1 MKQMLISFIVLT
13 AVGCSST
20 KPTMTANDASRISQ
34 DERWASRFSTE
45 EKIQLLHERGL
56 RFFQEAKQLTSRE
69 HLEKARK
76 DFQFLQQVFNDTLA
90 SQHLKELDEYERNVI
105 TYYTT
110 AAQEAI
116 AKNQLADAA
125 GYYKLLLRFDSSQT
139 IATTFLEQNQTQ
151 IEKQVQ
157 EIRSTGDAYL
167 KKKQYVKAKKV
178 FERLRLIAY
187 SPDID
192 STLKSI
198 NTLKAQQDK
207 RREQALKASTQRDNS
222 GILANED
229 EIEKVYTEAK
239 RAFERKDYLKA
250 YSLFSSIQRS
260 YKDTSLYIERA
271 ADKIEALNL
280 NEETN

>member
-1 MKQMLISFIVLT
+1 MKQVFAVSILLILI
-13 AVGCSST
+13 GCSST
-20 KPTMTANDASRISQ
+20 KPTTSLPPPPPSLDV
-34 DERWASRFSTE
+34 RWASRFSTE

-56 RFFQEAKQLTSRE
+56 RRFQDAKQLTSRE
-69 HLEKARK
+69 HLQKARD
-76 DFQFLQQVFNDTLA
+76 DFQFLQQEFGDTLA
-90 SQHLKELDEYERNVI
+90 ARRLKELEEYEQNVI
-105 TYYTT
+105 AYYTT

-139 IATTFLEQNQTQ
+139 AASEFIEKNKAE
-151 IEKQVQ
+151 IEKQLQ
-157 EIRSTGDAYL
+157 EIRATGDTYL

-178 FERLRLIAY
+178 YERLWLIAY

-207 RREQALKASTQRDNS
+207 RRQQALKATTQRDNS
-222 GILANED
+222 EMLSNED
-229 EIEKVYTEAK
+229 EIERIYIEAK

>member
-1 MKQMLISFIVLT
+1 MKQVFAVSILLILI
-13 AVGCSST
+13 GCSST
-20 KPTMTANDASRISQ
+20 KPTTSLPPPPPSLDV
-34 DERWASRFSTE
+34 RWASRFSTE

-56 RFFQEAKQLTSRE
+56 RRFQDAKQLTSRE
-69 HLEKARK
+69 HLQKARD
-76 DFQFLQQVFNDTLA
+76 DFQFLQQEFGDTLA
-90 SQHLKELDEYERNVI
+90 ARRLKELEEYEQNVI
-105 TYYTT
+105 AYYTT

-139 IATTFLEQNQTQ
+139 AASEFIEKNKAE
-151 IEKQVQ
+151 IEKQLQ
-157 EIRSTGDAYL
+157 EIRATGDTYL

-178 FERLRLIAY
+178 YERLWLIAY

-207 RREQALKASTQRDNS
+207 RRQQALKAAIQRDNS
-222 GILANED
+222 EMLSNED
-229 EIEKVYTEAK
+229 EIERIYIEAK

>member
-1 MKQMLISFIVLT
+1 MKQVFAVSILLILI
-13 AVGCSST
+13 GCSST
-20 KPTMTANDASRISQ
+20 KPTTSLPPPPPPSLDV
-34 DERWASRFSTE
+34 RWASRFSTE

-56 RFFQEAKQLTSRE
+56 RRFQDAKQLTSRE
-69 HLEKARK
+69 HLQKARD
-76 DFQFLQQVFNDTLA
+76 DFQFLQQEFGDTLA
-90 SQHLKELDEYERNVI
+90 ARRLKELEEYEQNVI
-105 TYYTT
+105 AYYTT

-139 IATTFLEQNQTQ
+139 AASEFIEKNKAE
-151 IEKQVQ
+151 IEKQLQ
-157 EIRSTGDAYL
+157 EIRATGDTYL

-178 FERLRLIAY
+178 YERLWLIAY

-207 RREQALKASTQRDNS
+207 RRQQALKAAIQRDNS
-222 GILANED
+222 EMLSNED
-229 EIEKVYTEAK
+229 EIERIYIEAK

>member
-1 MKQMLISFIVLT
+1 MKQVFAVSILLILI
-13 AVGCSST
+13 GCSST
-20 KPTMTANDASRISQ
+20 KPTTSLPPPPPSLDV
-34 DERWASRFSTE
+34 RWASRFSTE

-56 RFFQEAKQLTSRE
+56 RRFQDAKQLTSRE
-69 HLEKARK
+69 HLQKARD
-76 DFQFLQQVFNDTLA
+76 DFQFLQQEFGDTLA
-90 SQHLKELDEYERNVI
+90 ARRLKELEEYEQNVI
-105 TYYTT
+105 AYYTT

-139 IATTFLEQNQTQ
+139 AASEFIEKNKAE
-151 IEKQVQ
+151 IEKQLQ
-157 EIRSTGDAYL
+157 EIRATGDTYL

-178 FERLRLIAY
+178 YERLWLIAY

-207 RREQALKASTQRDNS
+207 RRQQALKAATQRDNS
-222 GILANED
+222 EMLSNED
-229 EIEKVYTEAK
+229 EIERIYIEAK

>member
-1 MKQMLISFIVLT
+1 MKQVFAVSILLILI
-13 AVGCSST
+13 GCSST
-20 KPTMTANDASRISQ
+20 KPTTSLPPPPPSLDV
-34 DERWASRFSTE
+34 RWASRFSTE

-56 RFFQEAKQLTSRE
+56 RRFQDAKQLTSRE
-69 HLEKARK
+69 HLQKARD
-76 DFQFLQQVFNDTLA
+76 DFQFLQQEFGDTLA
-90 SQHLKELDEYERNVI
+90 ARRLKELEEYEQNVI
-105 TYYTT
+105 AYYTT

-139 IATTFLEQNQTQ
+139 AASEFIEKNKAE
-151 IEKQVQ
+151 IEKQLQ
-157 EIRSTGDAYL
+157 EIRATGETYL

-178 FERLRLIAY
+178 YERLWLIAY

-207 RREQALKASTQRDNS
+207 RRQQALKAATQRDNS
-222 GILANED
+222 EMLSNED
-229 EIEKVYTEAK
+229 EIERIYIEAK

>member
-1 MKQMLISFIVLT
+1 MKQVFAVSILLILI
-13 AVGCSST
+13 GCSST
-20 KPTMTANDASRISQ
+20 KPTTSLPPPPPPSLDV
-34 DERWASRFSTE
+34 RWASRFSTE

-56 RFFQEAKQLTSRE
+56 RRFQDAKQLTSRE
-69 HLEKARK
+69 HLQKARD
-76 DFQFLQQVFNDTLA
+76 DFQFLKQTFGDTLA
-90 SQHLKELDEYERNVI
+90 TQRLKELEEYEQNVI
-105 TYYTT
+105 AYYTT

-139 IATTFLEQNQTQ
+139 AASEFIEKNKAE
-151 IEKQVQ
+151 IEKQLQ
-157 EIRSTGDAYL
+157 EIRATGDTYL

-178 FERLRLIAY
+178 YERLWLIAY

-207 RREQALKASTQRDNS
+207 RRQQALKAATQRDNS
-222 GILANED
+222 EMLSNED
-229 EIEKVYTEAK
+229 EIERIYIEAK

>member
-1 MKQMLISFIVLT
+1 MKQVFAVSILLILI
-13 AVGCSST
+13 GCSST
-20 KPTMTANDASRISQ
+20 KPTTSLPPPPPPSLDV
-34 DERWASRFSTE
+34 RWASRFSTE

-56 RFFQEAKQLTSRE
+56 RRFQDAKQLTSRE
-69 HLEKARK
+69 HLQKARD
-76 DFQFLQQVFNDTLA
+76 DFQFLQQEFGDTLA
-90 SQHLKELDEYERNVI
+90 ARRLKELEEYEQNVI
-105 TYYTT
+105 AYYTT

-139 IATTFLEQNQTQ
+139 AASEFIEKNKAE
-151 IEKQVQ
+151 IEKQLQ
-157 EIRSTGDAYL
+157 EIRATGDTYL

-178 FERLRLIAY
+178 YERLWLIAY

-207 RREQALKASTQRDNS
+207 RRQQALKAATQRDNS
-222 GILANED
+222 EMLSNED
-229 EIEKVYTEAK
+229 EIERIYIEAK

>member
-1 MKQMLISFIVLT
+1 MKQVFAVSILLILI
-13 AVGCSST
+13 GCSST
-20 KPTMTANDASRISQ
+20 KPTTSLPPPLPSLDV
-34 DERWASRFSTE
+34 RWASRFSTE

-56 RFFQEAKQLTSRE
+56 RRFQDAKQLTSRE
-69 HLEKARK
+69 HLQKARD
-76 DFQFLQQVFNDTLA
+76 DFQFLQQEFGDTLA
-90 SQHLKELDEYERNVI
+90 ARRLKELEEYEQNVI
-105 TYYTT
+105 AYYTT

-139 IATTFLEQNQTQ
+139 AASEFIEKNKAE
-151 IEKQVQ
+151 IEKQLQ
-157 EIRSTGDAYL
+157 EIRATGDTYL

-178 FERLRLIAY
+178 YERLWLIAY

-207 RREQALKASTQRDNS
+207 RRQQALKAAIQRDNS
-222 GILANED
+222 EMLSNED
-229 EIEKVYTEAK
+229 EIERIYIEAK

>member
-1 MKQMLISFIVLT
+1 MKQVFAVSILLILI
-13 AVGCSST
+13 GCSST
-20 KPTMTANDASRISQ
+20 KPTTSLPPPPSLDV
-34 DERWASRFSTE
+34 RWASRFSTE

-56 RFFQEAKQLTSRE
+56 RRFQDAKQLTSRE
-69 HLEKARK
+69 HLQKARD
-76 DFQFLQQVFNDTLA
+76 DFQFLQQEFGDTLA
-90 SQHLKELDEYERNVI
+90 ARRLKELEEYEQNVI
-105 TYYTT
+105 AYYTT

-139 IATTFLEQNQTQ
+139 AASEFIEKNKAE
-151 IEKQVQ
+151 IEKQLQ
-157 EIRSTGDAYL
+157 EIRATGDTYL

-178 FERLRLIAY
+178 YERLWLIAY

-207 RREQALKASTQRDNS
+207 RRQQALKAATQRDNS
-222 GILANED
+222 EMLSNED
-229 EIEKVYTEAK
+229 EIERIYIEAK